1 MIGVMKGLRLT
12 FRRIGVVITGVLAFP
27 CGVAGQFLEWTA
39 FNDQIAGS
47 GTGVNATSWG
57 VFANSSG
64 PMRRVTSGE
73 VLPVVLTIS
82 HSGAV
87 SSSTMGVPDAGTP
100 AAVVFGG
107 QIEWGSM
114 AGEGVQLGTTASA
127 TWVISGLDPARRYT
141 FRGTSVRGDVT
152 YGNRWTR
159 AELQGAVSFVNAHTA
174 GVATTA
180 TVGALTAAQAA
191 WNSGNNRAGDM
202 VGWDLIH
209 PGSDGAITV
218 VCRRHSGAYPAVAGQ
233 AAGNTETPTVGGV
246 GYGFQAI
253 RLEQWNPVPPPPPVA
268 VADEVTVHAGRKVR
282 IPVLANDTG
291 LIGAPTVTLVDP
303 PAGGRAVVGAD
314 GSVLFTAGQTSEGF
328 RYRVRNAGG
337 DSNVAAVTVTVSP
350 ALRIAPRGF
359 VVPENPPATSW
370 ALSAAFGGLAF
381 SQPVC
386 LASPPGDARR
396 LFVCEKGGRLR
407 VVPDVTAAVPAT
419 ATFLDVA
426 TLLTGR
432 GESLV
437 TSSEMGLLGVAFHPA
452 YAENRFFYVFYSV
465 RKADG
470 LNYERLARFTADP
483 ADAGRALTTSERI
496 LIEQRDEAT
505 NHNGGDLHFGP
516 DGYLYVSLG
525 DEGNQDDSLNNS
537 QTLTKDFFSGV
548 LRIDVDRRVG
558 SVEPSAHPAVLRDG
572 GVARY
577 AVPVDNPW
585 VHTSL
590 GGSWNGV
597 FNGSTISNLAT
608 VRTEFWA
615 TGLRNPWRMSFD
627 PATGELWCGD
637 VGGNLREEV
646 NVLSRGGNYGWAFRE
661 GTVNGPKSGSAP
673 AGFASLAPLYNY
685 QRGTGTFQGNSIT
698 GGVVYRGKRF
708 GALEGLYVFADYTSG
723 NVWSLRRNGAAA
735 PTVTRIA
742 GEGGIVAF
750 GRDPANG
757 DVLLADIDNNV
768 IRRLAAVTVAGSY
781 PETLTATGLFAD
793 LTDLAP
799 QPGLLPYEV
808 NLPFWSD
815 HALKRRWMALPGPD
829 GRIGWSRDGL
839 WSFPSGTI
847 WVKHFDMEMERG
859 NAATR
864 RRLETRL
871 LVKNAGG
878 AYGVSYRWNEAGSEA
893 VLAPDE
899 GVDLALTVT
908 AGGQS
913 VAQNW
918 RIPSRAECMVC
929 HTSQAGFALSS
940 GTRQW
945 NLAGDING
953 FRGNQIDVMAA
964 GGCFSGS
971 PAAGATLPRHARP
984 DETAVS
990 LEGRVRSWLAVNCA
1004 YCHMAGGSA
1013 PAGFDVS
1020 PGLPLALTGLLN
1032 GAAVNNGGDSR
1043 NRLIVP
1049 GSTARSVVFNRAAA
1063 AGGFTRMP
1071 PIGSSVSD
1079 PDGMA
1084 LLAEWIGQRLPGRED
1099 YAAWRAVRF
1108 SGRPEGEGDP
1118 AADPDGDGVGNRE
1131 EFLAGTDPLVAS
1143 SRPVVTGEVGAEG
1156 TTLRFEVPEN
1166 RSWQLE
1172 CSADLGG
1179 WVPWAGGANHG
1190 LPAAGGGA
1198 AVRVPNALPREF
1210 FRVRF
1215 SEN

>member
-1 MIGVMKGLRLT
+1 M
-12 FRRIGVVITGVLAFP
+12 
-27 CGVAGQFLEWTA
+27 
-39 FNDQIAGS
+39 
-47 GTGVNATSWG
+47 
-57 VFANSSG
+57 
-64 PMRRVTSGE
+64 
-73 VLPVVLTIS
+73 
-82 HSGAV
+82 
-87 SSSTMGVPDAGTP
+87 
-100 AAVVFGG
+100 
-107 QIEWGSM
+107 
-114 AGEGVQLGTTASA
+114 
-127 TWVISGLDPARRYT
+127 
-141 FRGTSVRGDVT
+141 
-152 YGNRWTR
+152 
-159 AELQGAVSFVNAHTA
+159 
-174 GVATTA
+174 
-180 TVGALTAAQAA
+180 
-191 WNSGNNRAGDM
+191 
-202 VGWDLIH
+202 
-209 PGSDGAITV
+209 
-218 VCRRHSGAYPAVAGQ
+218 
-233 AAGNTETPTVGGV
+233 
-246 GYGFQAI
+246 
-253 RLEQWNPVPPPPPVA
+253 PVA
-268 VADEVTVHAGRKVR
+268 
-282 IPVLANDTG
+282 
-291 LIGAPTVTLVDP
+291 
-303 PAGGRAVVGAD
+303 
-314 GSVLFTAGQTSEGF
+314 
-328 RYRVRNAGG
+328 
-337 DSNVAAVTVTVSP
+337 
-350 ALRIAPRGF
+350 
-359 VVPENPPATSW
+359 
-370 ALSAAFGGLAF
+370 
-381 SQPVC
+381 
-386 LASPPGDARR
+386 
-396 LFVCEKGGRLR
+396 
-407 VVPDVTAAVPAT
+407 

-452 YAENRFFYVFYSV
+452 YAENRHFFVFYSV

-470 LNYERLARFTADP
+470 LNYERMARFTADP
-483 ADAGRALTTSERI
+483 ADAGRALTASERI

-768 IRRLAAVTVAGSY
+768 IRRLTAVTVAGSY

-839 WSFPSGTI
+839 WSFPAGTI

-971 PAAGATLPRHARP
+971 PTAGATLPRHARP

-1004 YCHMAGGSA
+1004 YCHMAGGTA

-1020 PGLPLALTGLLN
+1020 PGLPLALTGRMGMLVSFDLIEATLQR
-1032 GAAVNNGGDSR
+1032 GTLVSYILVCAA
-1043 NRLIVP
+1043 L
-1049 GSTARSVVFNRAAA
+1049 
-1063 AGGFTRMP
+1063 
-1071 PIGSSVSD
+1071 SSWC
-1079 PDGMA
+1079 M
-1084 LLAEWIGQRLPGRED
+1084 
-1099 YAAWRAVRF
+1099 
-1108 SGRPEGEGDP
+1108 RP
-1118 AADPDGDGVGNRE
+1118 
-1131 EFLAGTDPLVAS
+1131 
-1143 SRPVVTGEVGAEG
+1143 
-1156 TTLRFEVPEN
+1156 
-1166 RSWQLE
+1166 
-1172 CSADLGG
+1172 
-1179 WVPWAGGANHG
+1179 
-1190 LPAAGGGA
+1190 
-1198 AVRVPNALPREF
+1198 
-1210 FRVRF
+1210 
-1215 SEN
+1215 